1 MKGKAQVIDPRQAGH
16 RPPTLTQPVFSEEAL
31 ARADKTLQAMSGSF
45 EKWLDAD
52 VAELQSA
59 RLAAAQAGWS
69 DASLDALWR
78 AAHDLKGMG
87 GTYGYPLVT
96 QLAGSLCRLIETEAG
111 KSAARAN
118 PALIDAHVDG
128 LRASVRDH
136 IASDAHP
143 LGRALLHALET
154 QVRQLGVAPR

>member
-1 MKGKAQVIDPRQAGH
+1 MKGKAQVIDPRQAGYGS
-16 RPPTLTQPVFSEEAL
+16 PKLTQPVFSEEAL
-31 ARADKTLQAMSGSF
+31 ARADKTLEAMSGSF

-52 VAELQSA
+52 VAELQAA
-59 RLAAAQAGWS
+59 RAAAVQASWD

-96 QLAGSLCRLIETEAG
+96 QLAASLCRLTETEAG
-111 KSAARAN
+111 KAAARAN
-118 PALIDAHVDG
+118 PALADAHVDG
-128 LRASVRDH
+128 LRASVRDR
-136 IASDAHP
+136 IKSDEHP
-143 LGRALLHALET
+143 LGRALLHALEA